1 MSNIPNE
8 PSTGSTLFAIV
19 VDGEVAWLHG
29 YDNRAEQAIAAM
41 SSDPKVVLVSP
52 EDFDLMVPNGSP
64 NYDGW
69 TYANGVFSPPA

>member
-8 PSTGSTLFAIV
+8 PEYGSTIFAIV

-41 SSDPKVVLVSP
+41 KSDPKIVEISR
-52 EDFDLMVPNGSP
+52 EDFDRMVPNGAP

-69 TYANGVFSPPA
+69 TYLDGIFNPPV

>member
-8 PSTGSTLFAIV
+8 PSTGSTIFAVIV
-19 VDGEVAWLHG
+19 GGEVAWLHG

-41 SSDPKVVLVSP
+41 KSDPKIVEISI
-52 EDFDLMVPNGSP
+52 EDFNRMVPNGSP

-69 TYANGVFSPPA
+69 TYTNGTFNPPA